1 MCLQGFINEME
12 KITGMMVEAGE
23 SDVQNKGMNMSH
35 QKCLTVVGTNMEFWR
50 EGQARGMDLGI
61 VGI

>member
-1 MCLQGFINEME
+1 MGFADALGEIYLLVDLQWDGRKLKCVFKVLSTKME

-35 QKCLTVVGTNMEFWR
+35 
-50 EGQARGMDLGI
+50 
-61 VGI
+61 

>member
-1 MCLQGFINEME
+1 MGFADGLGEICLLVDLQWDGRKLKCVFKVLSTKME

-35 QKCLTVVGTNMEFWR
+35 
-50 EGQARGMDLGI
+50 
-61 VGI
+61 